1 MNTIPEEQAN
11 GLDKQ
16 LEDKK
21 PISPSEA
28 DDLLAALDL
37 DEESE
42 QEEPLE
48 DNQEPPGDE
57 ESPEDPELEESEGD
71 DDDDE
76 QLDDDDL
83 GQLRKFANPDHVVRV
98 EGGEI
103 MTIRELMEGNL
114 RQSDYTRKTAEVKR
128 LEDDLEAQNQ
138 RAAQREQELGQQREF
153 LVTALSTLLPPQPDP
168 ALAASDP
175 VGYNVQK
182 AGYDQAIGQLQ
193 ALQQQQQEAAMRD
206 QQDQESRNKRWIDE
220 ERSRLLTTIPELGE
234 TEKFNTF
241 MDKAATAANAYGFS
255 REEVMNTVDHRYYLL
270 IRDAMRYQDIVSKR
284 GQAKQKAKGKPKPV
298 AKGGNRN
305 VPNNP
310 RRSTFEKGKQKLRQ
324 TGDRQTAEAL
334 LAQFD

>member
-37 DEESE
+37 DDSEEE
-42 QEEPLE
+42 QPDEIEAEAGEEPEAEDVEDLE
-48 DNQEPPGDE
+48 PDDTEEEAEAEFEP
-57 ESPEDPELEESEGD
+57 ESGFADMD
-71 DDDDE
+71 
-76 QLDDDDL
+76 QKVRLDDGTTL
-83 GQLRKFANPDHVVRV
+83 TVGELRA
-98 EGGEI
+98 
-103 MTIRELMEGNL
+103 GNL
-114 RQSDYTRKTAEVKR
+114 RQSDYTRKTQALTEEKR
-128 LEDDLEAQNQ
+128 LSEQATQ
-138 RAAQREQELGQQREF
+138 RATQLEQELGQQREF
-153 LVTALSTLLPPQPDP
+153 LVNALSTLLPPRPDP
-168 ALAASDP
+168 ATAASDP

-182 AGYDQAIGQLQ
+182 ATYDHAVEQLQ
-193 ALQQQQQEAAMRD
+193 AIQQQQHEAAIRAQEE
-206 QQDQESRNKRWIDE
+206 QQEKSKHWVDS
-220 ERSRLLTTIPELGE
+220 ERGRLLNTIPELAE